1 MSGGTTVNAPRH
13 NLLEHYLHYHRAN
26 DKHIA
31 SMPHSAAEGPC
42 YHQNILGGKNALPFP
57 TLLGN
62 VERSNASLMKEAT
75 PDIPG
80 GLDALSRP
88 ALYGNLAGSNVNLNA
103 GGRANGDSQARGEKS
118 LYANDT
124 AYEPADMNRT
134 L

>member
-1 MSGGTTVNAPRH
+1 
-13 NLLEHYLHYHRAN
+13 
-26 DKHIA
+26 
-31 SMPHSAAEGPC
+31 MPHSAAEGPC

-62 VERSNASLMKEAT
+62 FERSNASLMKEAT
-75 PDIPG
+75 LDIPG

-103 GGRANGDSQARGEKS
+103 GGRANGHNQARGQKPLLAS
-118 LYANDT
+118 DI
-124 AYEPADMNRT
+124 AYDPADLNRT